1 MIALYKDFQSID
13 WFRCE
18 NRQEVEPF
26 LQVMMGGLSE
36 KIRNIHSEVYAI
48 RTGNWIYPMTVT
60 TENYDDS
67 WIVSP
72 YGQYVISLK
81 DELTQYIDSRFTRSI
96 IRSIIRFLDGCIR
109 RVKNRIIYIHN
120 FLVSTNLY
128 ASKCEMDVE
137 KITAFLAQEFPEHAI
152 GFRSLN
158 EKTASDW
165 IEQLKDGGYQPY
177 GSRVIYYWHSADRMT
192 KGQKKDH
199 ARDRSN
205 FKKSGL
211 IKKEILNE
219 IDMDECERLYDKLY
233 LQKYSPNNPQ
243 YTAHFMYEMCRNG
256 RFDMITLNHD
266 TCVAFGGYF
275 IMNDQM
281 ATPFFGWD
289 TDLDEKTGIYR
300 MLSNQ
305 LYEVAR
311 EKKILMN
318 NSGGAGSYK
327 KARGCQPEMEYSY
340 IYTKHL
346 PIKDRL
352 NWQAIQFL
360 TYTVGSR
367 ILWKF
372 R

>member
-1 MIALYKDFQSID
+1 MIALYRDFQSID
-13 WFRCE
+13 WSNCE
-18 NRQEVEPF
+18 NREEVESY
-26 LQVMMGGLSE
+26 LQVMLGGLTE
-36 KIRNIHSEVYAI
+36 KIRNVHSEVYAI
-48 RTGNWIYPMTVT
+48 RAGNWIYPLTVT

-72 YGQYVISLK
+72 YGQYVVSLE
-81 DELTQYIDSRFTRSI
+81 DELAQYIDSRFSRSI
-96 IRSIIRFLDGCIR
+96 IRAVIRFQGGCIR

-128 ASKCEMDVE
+128 ASKCNIDME
-137 KITAFLAQEFPEHAI
+137 KMTAFLTKEFPEHAI

-158 EKTASDW
+158 EKTALDW
-165 IEQLKDGGYQPY
+165 IDQLRNAGYLPY
-177 GSRVIYYWHSADRMT
+177 GSRVIYYWHPAERMT
-192 KGQKKDH
+192 KGQRKDH
-199 ARDRSN
+199 ARDRSILR
-205 FKKSGL
+205 KSGL
-211 IKKEILNE
+211 TKKVVLSE

-243 YTAHFMYEMCRNG
+243 YTARYMHEMCQSG
-256 RFDMITLNHD
+256 KFDMITLNND
-266 TCVAFGGYF
+266 ICVAFGGYF
-275 IMNDQM
+275 IMNGQM

-289 TDLDEKTGIYR
+289 TDIDEKDGIYR

-305 LYEVAR
+305 LYEKAR
-311 EKKILMN
+311 EKVILMN

-346 PIKDRL
+346 PVKDRL
-352 NWQAIQFL
+352 NWWAIQCL